1 MKKILL
7 LLIALTLINCQ
18 SDDDSGY
25 ETVRIAVPV
34 IMSKA
39 DLHAQMIKSVEEPMP
54 LASTGK
60 FYFYNDYIFVNDLYK
75 GIHVIDNS
83 DPASPAKIAFL
94 DVPGNIDIEAKND
107 ILYADSYGD
116 LVTFDI
122 SNMDDIKY
130 KGILE
135 NALQGSYYP
144 YPEVSEPVAD
154 FDLSNFNYQEDVIVD
169 WEYTTVRRKI
179 SPVLYYDDVASSSES
194 FSNAD
199 GIGGSFARFKIVGD
213 YLYVL
218 DAGSI
223 NIFSLQNAELE
234 KLNEVYAD
242 WSIETIFSQG
252 DYLYIGGTRGM
263 LIYNISEPQNPQY
276 VSEISHITGCDP
288 VVVDGDYAYLTL
300 RGGNA
305 CGQDLSLLE
314 VIDVSDKTNP
324 QVVGDYDMQEPY
336 GLGVHNNRLYVS
348 DGAQGLKIFD
358 KTDPLSLE
366 MLSVDESVNIYDV
379 IPLQD
384 NLLMIGGGVLYQY
397 SYGEEDLSLI
407 SAFTLM

>member
-1 MKKILL
+1 M
-7 LLIALTLINCQ
+7 
-18 SDDDSGY
+18 
-25 ETVRIAVPV
+25 
-34 IMSKA
+34 
-39 DLHAQMIKSVEEPMP
+39 
-54 LASTGK
+54 
-60 FYFYNDYIFVNDLYK
+60 
-75 GIHVIDNS
+75 
-83 DPASPAKIAFL
+83 
-94 DVPGNIDIEAKND
+94 PGNIDIEAKND